1 MNSLYEIG
9 LLLDFYGELLTGK
22 QREMLDLHFNCD
34 LSLAEISEHMKISR
48 QGVYDNIRRGK
59 NTLYRYEEKL
69 GLARRFM
76 EIRKGMEEVKT
87 LLEEIRR
94 NNGSSGVSEAL
105 SRIREITDSIIN
117 KC

>member
-1 MNSLYEIG
+1 MDNLYEIG
-9 LLLDFYGELLTGK
+9 LLIDFYGELLTGK
-22 QREMLDLHFNCD
+22 QREVLDLHFNCD

-48 QGVYDNIRRGK
+48 QGVHDNIRRGK

-69 GLARRFM
+69 GFVRRFM

-87 LLEEIRR
+87 LLEQIKR
-94 NNGSSGVSEAL
+94 NEGSSMDKAL